1 MRLKHIKGSEENVSL
16 SKVVIKNPEQYKG
29 KWKSVFNNKNK
40 IYLEIGMGKGSFL
53 IEHARRNKNVNYIGF
68 EKYPSVLLNALET
81 IENENL
87 TNIKIICADAYKV
100 DEIFYKEISKLYL
113 NFSDPWP
120 KKRHI
125 KRRLTSDV
133 FLKKYNSIFKGLKV
147 IEQKDVLTRK
157 NTIGHFTVSCW
168 VLNQSHDK
176 VLMCYHK
183 IYNSWCWLGGHVD
196 GQKDFKKVAL
206 KEFQEESGL
215 KHVQFLKDDPF
226 SIEVL
231 TVNGHIKNG
240 VYVSS
245 HLHYN
250 ITYLMEAN
258 DQEKLIIKEDE
269 NKGLQWFDFEE
280 ALKAS
285 TEPWLVENVY
295 KKLNK
300 KIEKGYH

>member
-1 MRLKHIKGSEENVSL
+1 MRLKHIKGSEEKVSL

-29 KWKSVFNNKNK
+29 KWESVFNNKNK

-147 IEQKDVLTRK
+147 IEQKTDNDELFNFSLESYKLNHYIVVKK
-157 NTIGHFTVSCW
+157 NTNYF
-168 VLNQSHDK
+168 
-176 VLMCYHK
+176 
-183 IYNSWCWLGGHVD
+183 
-196 GQKDFKKVAL
+196 
-206 KEFQEESGL
+206 
-215 KHVQFLKDDPF
+215 DD
-226 SIEVL
+226 IRTE
-231 TVNGHIKNG
+231 
-240 VYVSS
+240 Y
-245 HLHYN
+245 
-250 ITYLMEAN
+250 
-258 DQEKLIIKEDE
+258 E
-269 NKGLQWFDFEE
+269 NKFISKG
-280 ALKAS
+280 KNINY
-285 TEPWLVENVY
+285 VKVI
-295 KKLNK
+295 
-300 KIEKGYH
+300 KI

>member
-1 MRLKHIKGSEENVSL
+1 MRLKHIKGSEEKVNL

-125 KRRLTSDV
+125 KKRLTSDV

-147 IEQKDVLTRK
+147 IEQKTDNDELFNFSLESYKLNHYIVVKK
-157 NTIGHFTVSCW
+157 NTNYF
-168 VLNQSHDK
+168 
-176 VLMCYHK
+176 
-183 IYNSWCWLGGHVD
+183 
-196 GQKDFKKVAL
+196 
-206 KEFQEESGL
+206 
-215 KHVQFLKDDPF
+215 DD
-226 SIEVL
+226 IRTE
-231 TVNGHIKNG
+231 
-240 VYVSS
+240 Y
-245 HLHYN
+245 
-250 ITYLMEAN
+250 
-258 DQEKLIIKEDE
+258 E
-269 NKGLQWFDFEE
+269 NKFISKG
-280 ALKAS
+280 KNINY
-285 TEPWLVENVY
+285 VKVI
-295 KKLNK
+295 
-300 KIEKGYH
+300 KI

>member
-1 MRLKHIKGSEENVSL
+1 MRLKHIKGSEEKVSL

-81 IENENL
+81 IENGNL

-147 IEQKDVLTRK
+147 IEQKTDNDELFNFSLESYKLNHYIVVKK
-157 NTIGHFTVSCW
+157 NTNYF
-168 VLNQSHDK
+168 
-176 VLMCYHK
+176 
-183 IYNSWCWLGGHVD
+183 
-196 GQKDFKKVAL
+196 
-206 KEFQEESGL
+206 
-215 KHVQFLKDDPF
+215 DD
-226 SIEVL
+226 IRTE
-231 TVNGHIKNG
+231 
-240 VYVSS
+240 Y
-245 HLHYN
+245 
-250 ITYLMEAN
+250 
-258 DQEKLIIKEDE
+258 E
-269 NKGLQWFDFEE
+269 NKFISKG
-280 ALKAS
+280 KNINY
-285 TEPWLVENVY
+285 VKVI
-295 KKLNK
+295 
-300 KIEKGYH
+300 KI

>member
-1 MRLKHIKGSEENVSL
+1 MRLKHIKGSEEKVSL

-125 KRRLTSDV
+125 KRRLSSDV

-147 IEQKDVLTRK
+147 IEQKTDNDELFNFSLESYKLNHYIVVKK
-157 NTIGHFTVSCW
+157 NTNYF
-168 VLNQSHDK
+168 
-176 VLMCYHK
+176 
-183 IYNSWCWLGGHVD
+183 
-196 GQKDFKKVAL
+196 
-206 KEFQEESGL
+206 
-215 KHVQFLKDDPF
+215 DD
-226 SIEVL
+226 IRTE
-231 TVNGHIKNG
+231 
-240 VYVSS
+240 Y
-245 HLHYN
+245 
-250 ITYLMEAN
+250 
-258 DQEKLIIKEDE
+258 E
-269 NKGLQWFDFEE
+269 NKFISKG
-280 ALKAS
+280 KNINY
-285 TEPWLVENVY
+285 VKVI
-295 KKLNK
+295 
-300 KIEKGYH
+300 KI

>member
-1 MRLKHIKGSEENVSL
+1 MRLKHIKGSEEKVSL

-81 IENENL
+81 IENEKL

-147 IEQKDVLTRK
+147 IEQKTDNDELFNFSLESYKLNHYIVVKK
-157 NTIGHFTVSCW
+157 NTNYF
-168 VLNQSHDK
+168 
-176 VLMCYHK
+176 
-183 IYNSWCWLGGHVD
+183 
-196 GQKDFKKVAL
+196 
-206 KEFQEESGL
+206 
-215 KHVQFLKDDPF
+215 DD
-226 SIEVL
+226 IRTE
-231 TVNGHIKNG
+231 
-240 VYVSS
+240 Y
-245 HLHYN
+245 
-250 ITYLMEAN
+250 
-258 DQEKLIIKEDE
+258 E
-269 NKGLQWFDFEE
+269 NKFISKG
-280 ALKAS
+280 KNINY
-285 TEPWLVENVY
+285 VKVI
-295 KKLNK
+295 
-300 KIEKGYH
+300 KI

>member
-1 MRLKHIKGSEENVSL
+1 MRLKHIKGSEEKVSL

-53 IEHARRNKNVNYIGF
+53 IEHARRNKNINYIGF

-147 IEQKDVLTRK
+147 IEQKTDNDELFNFSLESYKLNHYIVIKK
-157 NTIGHFTVSCW
+157 NTNYFDDIRTEYESKFISKGKNINYV
-168 VLNQSHDK
+168 K
-176 VLMCYHK
+176 V
-183 IYNSWCWLGGHVD
+183 
-196 GQKDFKKVAL
+196 
-206 KEFQEESGL
+206 
-215 KHVQFLKDDPF
+215 
-226 SIEVL
+226 
-231 TVNGHIKNG
+231 IK
-240 VYVSS
+240 
-245 HLHYN
+245 L
-250 ITYLMEAN
+250 
-258 DQEKLIIKEDE
+258 
-269 NKGLQWFDFEE
+269 
-280 ALKAS
+280 
-285 TEPWLVENVY
+285 
-295 KKLNK
+295 
-300 KIEKGYH
+300 

>member
-1 MRLKHIKGSEENVSL
+1 MRLKHIKGSEEKVSL

-53 IEHARRNKNVNYIGF
+53 IEHARRNKNINYIGF

-147 IEQKDVLTRK
+147 IEQKTDNDELFNFSLESYKLNHYIVVKK
-157 NTIGHFTVSCW
+157 NTNYF
-168 VLNQSHDK
+168 
-176 VLMCYHK
+176 
-183 IYNSWCWLGGHVD
+183 
-196 GQKDFKKVAL
+196 
-206 KEFQEESGL
+206 
-215 KHVQFLKDDPF
+215 DD
-226 SIEVL
+226 IRTE
-231 TVNGHIKNG
+231 
-240 VYVSS
+240 Y
-245 HLHYN
+245 
-250 ITYLMEAN
+250 
-258 DQEKLIIKEDE
+258 E
-269 NKGLQWFDFEE
+269 NKFISKG
-280 ALKAS
+280 KNINY
-285 TEPWLVENVY
+285 VKVI
-295 KKLNK
+295 
-300 KIEKGYH
+300 KI

>member
-1 MRLKHIKGSEENVSL
+1 MRLKHIKGSEEKVSL

-147 IEQKDVLTRK
+147 IEQKTDNDELFNFSLESYKLNHYIVVKK
-157 NTIGHFTVSCW
+157 NANYF
-168 VLNQSHDK
+168 
-176 VLMCYHK
+176 
-183 IYNSWCWLGGHVD
+183 
-196 GQKDFKKVAL
+196 
-206 KEFQEESGL
+206 
-215 KHVQFLKDDPF
+215 DD
-226 SIEVL
+226 IRTE
-231 TVNGHIKNG
+231 
-240 VYVSS
+240 Y
-245 HLHYN
+245 
-250 ITYLMEAN
+250 
-258 DQEKLIIKEDE
+258 E
-269 NKGLQWFDFEE
+269 NKFISKG
-280 ALKAS
+280 KNINY
-285 TEPWLVENVY
+285 VKVI
-295 KKLNK
+295 
-300 KIEKGYH
+300 KI

>member
-1 MRLKHIKGSEENVSL
+1 MRLKHIKGSEEKVSL

-29 KWKSVFNNKNK
+29 KWKSVFNNKNM

-147 IEQKDVLTRK
+147 IEQKTDNDELFNFSLESYKLNHYIVVKK
-157 NTIGHFTVSCW
+157 NTNYF
-168 VLNQSHDK
+168 
-176 VLMCYHK
+176 
-183 IYNSWCWLGGHVD
+183 
-196 GQKDFKKVAL
+196 
-206 KEFQEESGL
+206 
-215 KHVQFLKDDPF
+215 DD
-226 SIEVL
+226 IRTE
-231 TVNGHIKNG
+231 
-240 VYVSS
+240 Y
-245 HLHYN
+245 
-250 ITYLMEAN
+250 
-258 DQEKLIIKEDE
+258 E
-269 NKGLQWFDFEE
+269 NKFISKG
-280 ALKAS
+280 KNINY
-285 TEPWLVENVY
+285 VKVI
-295 KKLNK
+295 
-300 KIEKGYH
+300 KI

>member
-1 MRLKHIKGSEENVSL
+1 MRLKHIKGSEEKVSL

-147 IEQKDVLTRK
+147 IEQKTDNDELFNFSLENYKLNHYIVVKK
-157 NTIGHFTVSCW
+157 NTNYF
-168 VLNQSHDK
+168 
-176 VLMCYHK
+176 
-183 IYNSWCWLGGHVD
+183 
-196 GQKDFKKVAL
+196 
-206 KEFQEESGL
+206 
-215 KHVQFLKDDPF
+215 DD
-226 SIEVL
+226 IRTE
-231 TVNGHIKNG
+231 
-240 VYVSS
+240 Y
-245 HLHYN
+245 
-250 ITYLMEAN
+250 
-258 DQEKLIIKEDE
+258 E
-269 NKGLQWFDFEE
+269 NKFISKG
-280 ALKAS
+280 KNINY
-285 TEPWLVENVY
+285 VKVI
-295 KKLNK
+295 KL
-300 KIEKGYH
+300 

>member
-1 MRLKHIKGSEENVSL
+1 MRSKHIKGSEEKVSL

-147 IEQKDVLTRK
+147 IEQKTDNDELFNFSLESYKLNHYIVVKK
-157 NTIGHFTVSCW
+157 NTNYF
-168 VLNQSHDK
+168 
-176 VLMCYHK
+176 
-183 IYNSWCWLGGHVD
+183 
-196 GQKDFKKVAL
+196 
-206 KEFQEESGL
+206 
-215 KHVQFLKDDPF
+215 DD
-226 SIEVL
+226 IRTE
-231 TVNGHIKNG
+231 
-240 VYVSS
+240 Y
-245 HLHYN
+245 
-250 ITYLMEAN
+250 
-258 DQEKLIIKEDE
+258 E
-269 NKGLQWFDFEE
+269 NKFISKG
-280 ALKAS
+280 KNINY
-285 TEPWLVENVY
+285 VKVI
-295 KKLNK
+295 
-300 KIEKGYH
+300 KI

>member
-1 MRLKHIKGSEENVSL
+1 MRLKHIKGSEEKVSL

-87 TNIKIICADAYKV
+87 TNIKIICADAYKA

-147 IEQKDVLTRK
+147 IEQKTDNDELFNFSLESYKLNHYIVVKK
-157 NTIGHFTVSCW
+157 NTNYF
-168 VLNQSHDK
+168 
-176 VLMCYHK
+176 
-183 IYNSWCWLGGHVD
+183 
-196 GQKDFKKVAL
+196 
-206 KEFQEESGL
+206 
-215 KHVQFLKDDPF
+215 DD
-226 SIEVL
+226 IRTE
-231 TVNGHIKNG
+231 
-240 VYVSS
+240 Y
-245 HLHYN
+245 
-250 ITYLMEAN
+250 
-258 DQEKLIIKEDE
+258 E
-269 NKGLQWFDFEE
+269 NKFISKG
-280 ALKAS
+280 KNINY
-285 TEPWLVENVY
+285 VKVI
-295 KKLNK
+295 
-300 KIEKGYH
+300 KI

>member
-1 MRLKHIKGSEENVSL
+1 MRLKHIKGSEEKVSL

-133 FLKKYNSIFKGLKV
+133 FLKKYNSIFKGIKV
-147 IEQKDVLTRK
+147 IEQKTDNDELFNFSLESYKQNHYIVVKK
-157 NTIGHFTVSCW
+157 NTNYF
-168 VLNQSHDK
+168 
-176 VLMCYHK
+176 
-183 IYNSWCWLGGHVD
+183 
-196 GQKDFKKVAL
+196 
-206 KEFQEESGL
+206 
-215 KHVQFLKDDPF
+215 DD
-226 SIEVL
+226 IRTE
-231 TVNGHIKNG
+231 
-240 VYVSS
+240 Y
-245 HLHYN
+245 
-250 ITYLMEAN
+250 
-258 DQEKLIIKEDE
+258 E
-269 NKGLQWFDFEE
+269 NKFISKG
-280 ALKAS
+280 KNINY
-285 TEPWLVENVY
+285 VKVI
-295 KKLNK
+295 
-300 KIEKGYH
+300 KI

>member
-1 MRLKHIKGSEENVSL
+1 MRLKHIKGSEEKVSL

-81 IENENL
+81 IENEKL

-120 KKRHI
+120 TKRHI

-147 IEQKDVLTRK
+147 IEQKTDNDELFNFSLESYKLNHYIVVKK
-157 NTIGHFTVSCW
+157 NTNYF
-168 VLNQSHDK
+168 
-176 VLMCYHK
+176 
-183 IYNSWCWLGGHVD
+183 
-196 GQKDFKKVAL
+196 
-206 KEFQEESGL
+206 
-215 KHVQFLKDDPF
+215 DD
-226 SIEVL
+226 IRTE
-231 TVNGHIKNG
+231 
-240 VYVSS
+240 Y
-245 HLHYN
+245 
-250 ITYLMEAN
+250 
-258 DQEKLIIKEDE
+258 E
-269 NKGLQWFDFEE
+269 NKFISKG
-280 ALKAS
+280 KNINY
-285 TEPWLVENVY
+285 VKVI
-295 KKLNK
+295 
-300 KIEKGYH
+300 KI

>member
-1 MRLKHIKGSEENVSL
+1 MRLKHIKGSEEKVSL

-147 IEQKDVLTRK
+147 IEQKTDNDELFNFSLENYKLNHYIVVKK
-157 NTIGHFTVSCW
+157 NTNYF
-168 VLNQSHDK
+168 
-176 VLMCYHK
+176 
-183 IYNSWCWLGGHVD
+183 
-196 GQKDFKKVAL
+196 
-206 KEFQEESGL
+206 
-215 KHVQFLKDDPF
+215 DD
-226 SIEVL
+226 IRTE
-231 TVNGHIKNG
+231 
-240 VYVSS
+240 Y
-245 HLHYN
+245 
-250 ITYLMEAN
+250 
-258 DQEKLIIKEDE
+258 E
-269 NKGLQWFDFEE
+269 NKFISKG
-280 ALKAS
+280 KNINY
-285 TEPWLVENVY
+285 VKVI
-295 KKLNK
+295 
-300 KIEKGYH
+300 KI

>member
-1 MRLKHIKGSEENVSL
+1 MRLKHIKGSEEKVNL

-133 FLKKYNSIFKGLKV
+133 FLKKYNSIFKGIKV
-147 IEQKDVLTRK
+147 IEQKTDNDELFNFSLESYKLNHYIVIKK
-157 NTIGHFTVSCW
+157 NTNYF
-168 VLNQSHDK
+168 
-176 VLMCYHK
+176 
-183 IYNSWCWLGGHVD
+183 
-196 GQKDFKKVAL
+196 
-206 KEFQEESGL
+206 
-215 KHVQFLKDDPF
+215 DD
-226 SIEVL
+226 IR
-231 TVNGHIKNG
+231 T
-240 VYVSS
+240 
-245 HLHYN
+245 
-250 ITYLMEAN
+250 
-258 DQEKLIIKEDE
+258 E
-269 NKGLQWFDFEE
+269 NKFISKG
-280 ALKAS
+280 KNINY
-285 TEPWLVENVY
+285 VKVI
-295 KKLNK
+295 
-300 KIEKGYH
+300 KI

>member
-1 MRLKHIKGSEENVSL
+1 MRLKHIKGSEEKVSL

-147 IEQKDVLTRK
+147 IEQKTDNDELFDFSLESYKLNHYIVVKK
-157 NTIGHFTVSCW
+157 NTNYF
-168 VLNQSHDK
+168 
-176 VLMCYHK
+176 
-183 IYNSWCWLGGHVD
+183 
-196 GQKDFKKVAL
+196 
-206 KEFQEESGL
+206 
-215 KHVQFLKDDPF
+215 DD
-226 SIEVL
+226 IRTE
-231 TVNGHIKNG
+231 
-240 VYVSS
+240 Y
-245 HLHYN
+245 
-250 ITYLMEAN
+250 
-258 DQEKLIIKEDE
+258 E
-269 NKGLQWFDFEE
+269 NKFISKG
-280 ALKAS
+280 KNINY
-285 TEPWLVENVY
+285 VKVI
-295 KKLNK
+295 
-300 KIEKGYH
+300 KI